1 MCKGPEAGEC
11 LECLR
16 NSRED
21 SRVGVDRVKE
31 RGEEMRQRGDLM
43 CLFLGLSPLLAVA
56 PLRRRLGLP

>member
-11 LECLR
+11 LACLR
-16 NSRED
+16 D
-21 SRVGVDRVKE
+21 SRVGVDGVKE

-56 PLRRRLGLP
+56 PLRWRLGLP